1 MIISLVKE
9 QKGIE
14 YVKEMEKTYNSIEEA
29 EKLLERTK
37 PRNMVIYVDI
47 ENWKHL
53 KNNPDEKIKRTTSII
68 TNHLIIGEIEIELLN
83 MIKHNNPQSIREL
96 AKLID
101 KDISTVQP
109 KIKSLE
115 KEGLLEL
122 KDGVKNSKIPVM
134 NYDKIEIAI

>member
-29 EKLLERTK
+29 EKLLEKTT

-53 KNNPDEKIKRTTSII
+53 KDHPNETIKRTTSIV
-68 TNHLIIGEIEIELLN
+68 TNHLILGEIEIELLN
-83 MIKHNNPQSIREL
+83 MIKYNKPRSIREL

-109 KIKSLE
+109 KIKNLE
-115 KEGLLEL
+115 KEGLLKL
-122 KDGVKNSKIPVM
+122 KDGVKNSKIPYL
-134 NYDKIEIAI
+134 NYDEISIAI

>member
-122 KDGVKNSKIPVM
+122 KDGVKNSKVPVF